1 MTPLKADPYVFRILV
16 NTSEGRSVHIWTTLL
31 PLYPVGVSPKRTGT
45 IIRRVYRLQCIV
57 HRAKIDVDF
66 SRNTIKLL
74 FVVIKCVQL

>member
-45 IIRRVYRLQCIV
+45 IIRRVYRL
-57 HRAKIDVDF
+57 
-66 SRNTIKLL
+66 
-74 FVVIKCVQL
+74 